1 LVLVV
6 LVGFQILAGVHQEAH
21 QHSQQSTVLV
31 AVKVALTQPRIL
43 QQEVL
48 VVVVVRHTLQQ
59 LVRLATLVVILL
71 LRVML
76 VGVMQHFWE
85 THTLRVAVVVQAQ

>member
-1 LVLVV
+1 MRVV
-6 LVGFQILAGVHQEAH
+6 RVGFQTPVGVHREAH
-21 QHSQQSTVLV
+21 QHSQLSTVLV
-31 AVKVALTQPRIL
+31 AVKAELTQPRIL

-85 THTLRVAVVVQAQ
+85 PHTLRVRVVDQAE